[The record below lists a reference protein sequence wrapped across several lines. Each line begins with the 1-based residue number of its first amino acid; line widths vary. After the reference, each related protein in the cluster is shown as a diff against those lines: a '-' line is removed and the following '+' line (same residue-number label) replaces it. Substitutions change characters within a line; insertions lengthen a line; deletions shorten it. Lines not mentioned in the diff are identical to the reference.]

1 MGIQEI
7 IVMIIAILAIA
18 YLIRYFYKQ
27 TQSHDCDDCSLMK
40 MKKESETK
48 QKAI

>member
-1 MGIQEI
+1 MNLQEI
-7 IVMIIAILAIA
+7 MVGIFAILAIA

-40 MKKESETK
+40 MKKESDSK
-48 QKAI
+48 PKAI